1 MRWTAVNLGRP
12 QERVFRVEFFIS
24 LCGHR
29 NRIRWTAVNLGRLQE
44 WVDAGRLDTGR
55 VLTMRDLRDNGVV
68 HKKIPHGVKLLAKA
82 RRAPRGS
89 AGVLIDG
96 ALAWGSRFNGDGHFL
111 SNRRVVA
118 CAAIFKSV
126 CLVKCKWQ

>member
-1 MRWTAVNLGRP
+1 MAVP
-12 QERVFRVEFFIS
+12 HFFAV
-24 LCGHR
+24 HR

-82 RRAPRGS
+82 RWECCSRCFARRRIAMEVGEEGDWHRM
-89 AGVLIDG
+89 AKGYDKGVHWL
-96 ALAWGSRFNGDGHFL
+96 ALPPSGCPLGQMREYVHT
-111 SNRRVVA
+111 
-118 CAAIFKSV
+118 AAS
-126 CLVKCKWQ
+126 